1 MRNEHLYVRP
11 RARYHGYVI
20 SLVALRKLFAKAF
33 RHSFTD
39 LFVHFINV
47 YREPAVDQLLF

>member
-39 LFVHFINV
+39 LFVHLINV